1 MTVRLNNLWWELRLG
16 VSTRGWAAPPDHPGA
31 AHYATMS
38 YATVRGVLRH
48 LALGPSDVFV
58 DIGSG
63 KGRVLCL
70 AARQPVKQVIGVEL
84 QGNLCRQAEANA
96 ARLRGRR
103 APISVEQTGAQRF
116 DYSSATVV
124 FLFDPFEADTLR
136 PVLSRI
142 DADTRGHDVRIAYA
156 NPTQDAVFR
165 QQRWLSGRDFLARAD
180 TGWEHDVVFY
190 HNQS

>member
-1 MTVRLNNLWWELRLG
+1 MTVRLSNLWWEARLG
-16 VSTRGWAAPPDHPGA
+16 VSTRGWVAPPEHPGA

-38 YATVRGVLRH
+38 YATIRGVLRH
-48 LALGPSDVFV
+48 LDLRPADVFV
-58 DIGSG
+58 DVGSG

-84 QGNLCRQAEANA
+84 QGDLCRQAQANA

-103 APISVEQTGAQRF
+103 APITIEQTAAERF
-116 DYSSATVV
+116 DYSPATVV
-124 FLFDPFEADTLR
+124 FLFDPFGAETLR

-142 DADTRGHDVRIAYA
+142 ATDTHGHELRIAYA
-156 NPTQDAVFR
+156 NPTQDAVLK

-190 HNQS
+190 HNQN